1 MKNKKGFTMVELLT
15 TLAIVAVLTTLAIMG
30 VSGVRKSLEKSYYR
44 RIDKLVVAAGMD
56 YYNDH
61 KGERPIRVGQS
72 NKVALADLQSEDYIE
87 QVKDYAKEVCDPNA
101 SEPYDEK
108 SYVVITKTGEKKYD
122 YKTYLNCPNYKN
134 KVIESTA
141 DPNMGKIINCDN
153 ILQAT
158 PANIWTN
165 QDVILKAKKPSKIE
179 SFDILKQTAA
189 GWVKFD
195 SDNHKEKT
203 ITISEP
209 GISKYRIIGRGA
221 NGVTCQ
227 SRVVEVKI
235 DKTPPTCGEAKNASD
250 VWTKKARTINQVCN
264 DTGGS
269 NCARSSYN
277 NTYLETTKRASV
289 TIADKAGN
297 EKVCSYNVYIDITP
311 PTCGKATG
319 ASTTWTN
326 SSRTIKLACADNE
339 SGCEKS
345 SYQRTFSSGTTA
357 KYTETIKDKV
367 GNTQSCIYDAYFD
380 KTAPTGLKVGLYKW
394 KNASTKPA
402 NASGLSAYPNNTWF
416 SGKVYTNASGATD
429 SGAGGVYYQYTT
441 TGKTSNDTNIKA
453 SARNIEAQGV
463 SYIKYRACDK
473 LGNCS
478 SYSSN
483 YTIKLDRTNP
493 TGSFTSGQIAAGGTA
508 KLTCSDALSGIKSGN
523 TSKKMSGTSVTI
535 SSTCTDNAGN
545 SKAFSKTY
553 KRKSVFSHYTGCT
566 KYYDCSYTTKSCSG
580 WAVPNN
586 GRIACSSA
594 NGLTIERS
602 GNKYRCCRSKRVKKT
617 CSYWVSKCKANYK
630 YVYS

>member
-1 MKNKKGFTMVELLT
+1 MKNKKGFTMVELLA

-44 RIDKLVVAAGMD
+44 RVEKLVVAAGMD

-87 QVKDYAKEVCDPNA
+87 QVKDYVKEVCDPNN
-101 SEPYDEK
+101 SEAESDK
-108 SYVVITKTGEKKYD
+108 SYVVITKKGEKKYD
-122 YKTYLNCPNYKN
+122 YKTYLNCPNYREGVPTEN
-134 KVIESTA
+134 EVT
-141 DPNMGKIINCDN
+141 PNIGPGAATCSNMLSSNVPGNSWSKDN
-153 ILQAT
+153 VTLSVVK
-158 PANIWTN
+158 PD
-165 QDVILKAKKPSKIE
+165 DVEKYEIKKQSGSSWLAIGSITKAENTTK
-179 SFDILKQTAA
+179 
-189 GWVKFD
+189 
-195 SDNHKEKT
+195 
-203 ITISEP
+203 TISEE
-209 GISKYRIIGRGA
+209 GT
-221 NGVTCQ
+221 GVY
-227 SRVVEVKI
+227 RVVAHMKNGGTCTSDSVTVKI
-235 DKTPPTCGEAKNASD
+235 DK
-250 VWTKKARTINQVCN
+250 
-264 DTGGS
+264 
-269 NCARSSYN
+269 
-277 NTYLETTKRASV
+277 
-289 TIADKAGN
+289 
-297 EKVCSYNVYIDITP
+297 TP

-357 KYTETIKDKV
+357 KYTETIKDKA

-380 KTAPTGLKVGLYKW
+380 KTAPIGLKVGLYKW

-441 TGKTSNDTNIKA
+441 TGKTANDTNKKA

-483 YTIKLDRTNP
+483 YTIKLDHTNP

-602 GNKYRCCRSKRVKKT
+602 GNKYRCCRSTRVKKT